1 MKKLTA
7 FIIVLAIIASLSVT
21 VFAHQE
27 ETVDISQ
34 NSSSFSCTFN
44 PENNTVE
51 LRGTINHDVL
61 VKYGSY
67 TICIYKIGL
76 GSTYDDAIKDP
87 DNRVISHAAI
97 SIRFDFAVPVTDIT
111 DRFAKY
117 ALVLSSPEGN
127 TYLAS
132 YLKVPKVDSDLEY
145 DNADRSSFKGIAVS
159 DIASASNLYPGT
171 AVVDIDLS
179 SLYGNASNCYL
190 YPMGDTFAYIDKG
203 VISRLDAQ
211 ITALSKAGSD
221 INLRF
226 LLSASSNILTS
237 LDLDDEESAAAE
249 KKYTVPNV
257 YDPQVLEFI
266 CAASAFLAER
276 YTEDGESAING
287 VILGTKVD
295 DITGTNQYDSE
306 SFEEYTEKYVTY
318 MLAVAN
324 SMRAVAP
331 KIDVIMPISDA
342 NDYSGLESNESAKG
356 ADMLERAVQII
367 NETLT
372 DDPIFSVMLEIEKV
386 PFGISNATLNKI
398 INTYTDEAYQ
408 SVISVENIDEFQTF
422 FEELSDK
429 YDAAPLSYSVLWT
442 APKDLSGN
450 ALSCAY
456 VYSYYKL
463 FNLNSISGFLL
474 AFDGESDI
482 ESQKLYEISN
492 IFRYIDTNDTFSVT
506 KNLLTYFGLTDWS
519 QIIHVKSAN
528 KYSFHGYHEL
538 EIPNGLPDTVLGA
551 FDYVNFSSS
560 SSIGHW
566 KLGINTKSLKND
578 YSSKGEKG
586 LHVTS
591 DKLGIGEPF
600 EFYYVYDNV
609 ESFVHT
615 PFIELSLSFED
626 EYIDGTDFEITVV
639 IGGND
644 SIAYATKPFKA
655 SGEGSMIL
663 NIGDFGQKDSVE
675 YIKISV
681 RPLSEIDKE
690 ISVWINGIRGYSE
703 EHDDKDLASLI
714 KLERLRAQENAD
726 ESEDGTINYQKI
738 FTVIGVVIASLAI
751 GVILFIIFKK
761 EE

>member
-1 MKKLTA
+1 MKK
-7 FIIVLAIIASLSVT
+7 FIAMITLLAIIASLSVT
-21 VFAHQE
+21 VFASQE
-27 ETVDISQ
+27 ENVDISQ

-44 PENNTVE
+44 HENNTIE

-76 GSTYDDAIKDP
+76 GSTYEDAIRDP
-87 DNRVISHAAI
+87 ENRVISHAAI
-97 SIRFDFAVPVTDIT
+97 SIRFEYAVPVTDIT
-111 DRFAKY
+111 DRFSRY

-132 YLKVPKVDSDLEY
+132 YLKTPKVEGELDY
-145 DNADRSSFKGIAVS
+145 DRVDRAAFKGISVS
-159 DIASASNLYPGT
+159 DIATASNLYPGT

-211 ITALSKAGSD
+211 ITALSRAGSD
-221 INLRF
+221 VNLRF
-226 LLSASSNILTS
+226 LLPADSNILTS
-237 LDLDDEESAAAE
+237 FASDEENSSEAE
-249 KKYTVPNV
+249 QKYTIPDV
-257 YDPQVLEFI
+257 YDPRVLEFI

-276 YTEDGESAING
+276 YTKDGKSTING

-295 DITGTNQYDSE
+295 DIAITNQYDGE

-324 SMRAVAP
+324 SMRAIAP
-331 KIDVIMPISDA
+331 EIDVIMPISDA
-342 NDYSGLESNESAKG
+342 NDYSETHSNEFANG
-356 ADMLERAVQII
+356 ADMLEQAVQII
-367 NETLT
+367 NETVT
-372 DDPIFSVMLEIEKV
+372 DDPVFSVMLEISKV
-386 PFGISNATLNKI
+386 PFGISNATLNKV
-398 INTYTDEAYQ
+398 INTHTDGSYQ
-408 SVISVENIDEFQTF
+408 SSISVENIGEFQAF
-422 FEELSDK
+422 FEELADE
-429 YDAAPLSYSVLWT
+429 YGAAPLSYSVLWT
-442 APKDLSGN
+442 APENLSGN

-463 FNLNSISGFLL
+463 FNLSSVSGFLL
-474 AFDGESDI
+474 AFEGESNT
-482 ESQKLYEISN
+482 EVQKLYEISN
-492 IFRYIDTNDTFSVT
+492 IFRYIDTNDTFNVT
-506 KNLLTYFGLTDWS
+506 KNLLTYFGITDWS
-519 QIIHVKSAN
+519 QIINVSSAN
-528 KYSFHGYHEL
+528 QYSFNSYHEL
-538 EIPNGLPDTVLGA
+538 DILEELPSTVIGA
-551 FDYVNFSSS
+551 FDYVDFSSS
-560 SSIGHW
+560 SGTGHW
-566 KLGINTKSLKND
+566 KSGINTKSLKND
-578 YSSKGEKG
+578 YSSTGEKG

-591 DKLGIGEPF
+591 DKLTIGEPF
-600 EFYYVYDNV
+600 EFYYVYDNI

-615 PFIELSLSFED
+615 PFIEFSLSFEED
-626 EYIDGTDFEITVV
+626 LDGFDFEITVV

-644 SIAYATKPFKA
+644 SIAYASKPFKA
-655 SGEGSMIL
+655 SGERSMIL
-663 NIGDFGQKDSVE
+663 NVGDFGQKDSVE

-681 RPLSEIDKE
+681 RPLSDIDKE
-690 ISVWINGIRGYSE
+690 ISIWINGIRGYSE

-714 KLERLRAQENAD
+714 KLERLRAQESAD
-726 ESEDGTINYQKI
+726 ESESGTVDYQKI